1 MKVNRRIPW
10 VRITRRAIAVLDRY
24 EREVKQAEE
33 RWARFTKKGDR
44 RPIEAIESGKAT
56 VQRKH
61 RQRSA
66 KCSSARRLAQ
76 RKDHGAR
83 LVPREMSAAASTR
96 SQLFEASLICVGI
109 CVGAAAGN
117 FGHNDKIPLGKQV
130 EEYPPFT
137 DSSAEC
143 AARSLEHL
151 GVAGIRVVGHCVQH
165 GSNPRKLG
173 AGGASESAA
182 RTRPHFMLP
191 LIERHVVSALELRA
205 AVQLSPRAHLSSG
218 IPL

>member
-44 RPIEAIESGKAT
+44 RPIEAIERGKAT

-96 SQLFEASLICVGI
+96 SQLFEASLICVG
-109 CVGAAAGN
+109 AAAGN

-151 GVAGIRVVGHCVQH
+151 GVAGIRVVGHSVQH

-173 AGGASESAA
+173 AGGASESTA
-182 RTRPHFMLP
+182 RTISEHETPFHAPTVRAS
-191 LIERHVVSALELRA
+191 RSLRA
-205 AVQLSPRAHLSSG
+205 RIARGRQLSPRAHLSSG